1 MTFAVKYNLRAK
13 TLRDAGLTYKTIAT
27 RLNISI
33 SSAYRAA
40 NPAAAN
46 AVKGRTR
53 SKINTEQ
60 NAIALRAKGMTY
72 TAIAHK
78 LGLPTGTAWRMC
90 NRDRSRQN
98 SRDSAARY
106 RIRGKVAIADI
117 RPARLWL
124 AMNNCCAA

>member
-1 MTFAVKYNLRAK
+1 MTLAIKYNLRAK
-13 TLRDAGLTYKTIAT
+13 TLRDAGLPYKTIAT

-40 NPAAAN
+40 NHAAAKT
-46 AVKGRTR
+46 VKGRTR

-60 NAIALRAKGMTY
+60 KAIALRANGMTY
-72 TAIAHK
+72 TNIADK

-90 NRDRSRQN
+90 NRDRARQN

-117 RPARLWL
+117 WPARLWL
-124 AMNNCCAA
+124 AMNYC